1 MDIDLYIDTQN
12 NLINNSSI
20 EINKLFCTIENDNE
34 NTLNIYANT
43 NYNFIFSSN
52 NVNTTVNLSTYYISF
67 FYNFNYYYDTTTKT
81 DFTFI
86 KGVNNIIID
95 TNNYVNTNV
104 KFKLIDMNY
113 NYNYS
118 IFKLNSNNVYEEFKS
133 GVLKINYPLY
143 FIKLIVNNEN
153 LIHDVNDIYYEN
165 SRDLI
170 NINYNQNIGSNK
182 LEIILYEN
190 TNYIFEFIYNTNN
203 LFFDIFVNDKN
214 DYNKITNNISTFSKL
229 NIDSIL
235 NNKNI
240 SNNKTLSNKNNIYTW
255 SVSQSNNILY
265 TGNINMV
272 NLNKNM
278 SNDEKIKDFKYK
290 NIQVNYKLL
299 YNNFTYNEHLNIK
312 NINNII
318 NNLSINDSH
327 KILMINNNNKNVSI
341 VLPSSNIY
349 IGLTYNILIK
359 QDLNILNIYCEDN
372 SETLSNY
379 DKIKGSL
386 FLINND
392 NLYCKCISSN
402 NEELTTNNIET
413 SLSENI
419 IIKQIK
425 LNNGNIY
432 NGGLDTYGFIRLIC
446 AEYINNKYIWNLEG
460 KLIGKSILY
469 ANTYL
474 YNPFI

>member
-1 MDIDLYIDTQN
+1 MNIDLYINTQN
-12 NLINNSSI
+12 NLINNSSTD
-20 EINKLFCTIENDNE
+20 INKLFCTIENNNE
-34 NTLNIYANT
+34 NTINVYANT

-52 NVNTTVNLSTYYISF
+52 NIDSNVSLSTYYISF
-67 FYNFNYYYDTTTKT
+67 FYNFNYYYDTTTRNN
-81 DFTFI
+81 FTFI
-86 KGVNNIIID
+86 TGINNIIID
-95 TNNYVNTNV
+95 SSNYVNTNV
-104 KFKLIDMNY
+104 KFKLSDINY
-113 NYNYS
+113 NYNYV
-118 IFKLNSNNVYEEFKS
+118 IFKLNSNNIYEEFKS
-133 GVLKINYPLY
+133 GVLKINYPLH
-143 FIKLIVNNEN
+143 FIKLIISNEN
-153 LIHDVNDIYYEN
+153 LIHDVSDQYYEN
-165 SRDLI
+165 SKDLI
-170 NINYNQNIGSNK
+170 NINYNQNINSNK

-190 TNYIFEFIYNTNN
+190 NNYIFEFIYNNNN
-203 LFFDIFVNDKN
+203 LFFDIFINNNN
-214 DYNKITNNISTFSKL
+214 DYNKITNNNIMFSKL
-229 NIDSIL
+229 NSA
-235 NNKNI
+235 NI
-240 SNNKTLSNKNNIYTW
+240 PNSLKKKYIW

-265 TGNINMV
+265 SGNVSFI
-272 NLNKNM
+272 NLNRNT
-278 SNDEKIKDFKYK
+278 SNDEKLEDYKYK
-290 NIQVNYKLL
+290 NIQINYRLL
-299 YNNFTYNEHLNIK
+299 YNNFTYNEYLNIK

-327 KILMINNNNKNVSI
+327 KILLINNNNNKNISI

-349 IGLTYNILIK
+349 LGLTYNILIK
-359 QDLNILNIYCEDN
+359 QDLNTLNIYCEDN

-402 NEELTTNNIET
+402 TEALTSTNIET

-419 IIKQIK
+419 IIKKIK

-432 NGGLDTYGFIRLIC
+432 NGGLNTYGFIRLIC
-446 AEYINNKYIWNLEG
+446 SEYVNNKYIWNLEG